1 MTELSP
7 CAVNI
12 AGGSIFDPLAPTVD
26 MIDPR
31 GLMHHLAMLSRW
43 GGNVQYP
50 FSVLQHS
57 LLVAA
62 NLERSQDKIYGLIH
76 DMPEALLGAD
86 VISPTKLLL
95 IRLGADVPAI
105 ERQYMT
111 LICAYLDLPT
121 PDAETR
127 RRVHEA
133 DMRARATELRD
144 VVANPAGIVC
154 PAPPYAQ
161 SIRFMPWDKV
171 LDQGVQALDAYL
183 YFARA
188 A

>member
-1 MTELSP
+1 MS
-7 CAVNI
+7 CKVNI
-12 AGGSIFDPLAPTVD
+12 AGGTVFDPLAATPD

-31 GLMHHLAMLSRW
+31 GIMHHLAMLSRW

-57 LLVAA
+57 IVVSE
-62 NLERSQDKIYGLIH
+62 NLRDPRDKIYGLIH
-76 DMPEALLGAD
+76 DFPEALLGAD
-86 VISPTKLLL
+86 IISPTKLLL
-95 IRLGADVPAI
+95 AHLGADVPGQ
-105 ERQYMT
+105 ERQYMH
-111 LICAYLDLPT
+111 LIYRKLAIAPPSD
-121 PDAETR
+121 ETA

-154 PAPPYAQ
+154 PAPPYSQ
-161 SIRFMPWDKV
+161 SIRFTPWDKV
-171 LDQGVQALDAYL
+171 LDQGVAALDAYL
-183 YFARA
+183 YFAREA